1 LNVLVDT
8 PVWSAA
14 IRRHPGVKTPE
25 VESLAVLIREGR
37 AGLIGVVRQELLSGL
52 RHVEQFRRIRDQ
64 LRAFPDVAVST
75 TDHELAAEYFNTCHG
90 HGVQGSNTDFLLC
103 AIADRHRIPIFTT
116 DADFEYFRRHLPLK
130 LYRP

>member
-75 TDHELAAEYFNTCHG
+75 TDHELVRNTSTPAAAMGFK
-90 HGVQGSNTDFLLC
+90 VQTPISCC
-103 AIADRHRIPIFTT
+103 ARLPIATESPSSPPMLILSISGDISH
-116 DADFEYFRRHLPLK
+116 
-130 LYRP
+130 